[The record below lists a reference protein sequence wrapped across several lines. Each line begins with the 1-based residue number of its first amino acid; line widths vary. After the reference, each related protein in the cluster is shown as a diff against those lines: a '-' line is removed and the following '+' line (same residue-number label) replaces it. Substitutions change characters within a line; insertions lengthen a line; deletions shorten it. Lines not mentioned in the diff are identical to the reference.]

1 LIDEPHTPTDQAAVA
16 QPASSRLSRVEIT
29 GVCLLAAAAL
39 LCPLLHDELFP
50 FTSAALFT
58 DAQPRY
64 ASYRVI
70 DPQGKRLSAIGFRLY
85 IRYAGLRG
93 YSLRHPERHA
103 SGVLGPPT
111 AHRWGEVLDVASVRR
126 VVREV
131 LRERPELP
139 YVTVEQ
145 TVYGAV
151 DERRVGLTAQ
161 SRIQVKNPAAKP

>member
-1 LIDEPHTPTDQAAVA
+1 LIDGPTDQAAMA
-16 QPASSRLSRVEIT
+16 QPSSSSAAPCSRAEI
-29 GVCLLAAAAL
+29 GSVCLLAAVTL
-39 LCPLLHDELFP
+39 LCPLLHAELFP

-70 DPQGKRLSAIGFRLY
+70 DPQGKLLSSIKYRLF
-85 IRYAGLRG
+85 IRYSGLRG
-93 YSLRHPERHA
+93 YSLRHPGRHA

-131 LRERPELP
+131 LREQPELA

-145 TVYGAV
+145 MVYGAI
-151 DERRVGLTAQ
+151 DEHRVGLAAQ
-161 SRIQVKNPAAKP
+161 KNILVKNPAARP